1 MGDYYTE
8 QLVKRKTP
16 ASAYVIMGGLALMTT
31 IAVLAMLLFPFG
43 ILIVV
48 IAGVIDYFV
57 FRGLNVEYEY
67 LYVNGNL
74 DIDKI
79 MSKSKRKRIFEMAIN
94 DMELIAPKGAAQ
106 LHGFQNI
113 KATDFSSGM
122 SDARLYE
129 MIVVKSG
136 AKQRI
141 VFEPDDVILEGMR
154 MLAPR
159 KVIK

>member
-16 ASAYVIMGGLALMTT
+16 VSAYIIMGALALMTAL
-31 IAVLAMLLFPFG
+31 AVLAMLMFPFG
-43 ILIVV
+43 MLIVV
-48 IAGVIDYFV
+48 AAGLVDYFV
-57 FRGLNVEYEY
+57 FRSLNVEYEY

-79 MSKSKRKRIFEMAIN
+79 MSKSKRKKVFEMSVS

-106 LHGFQNI
+106 LQSFQNI
-113 KATDFSSGM
+113 KASDFSSLM
-122 SDARLYE
+122 PDARLYE
-129 MIVVKSG
+129 MIVVKNG
-136 AKQRI
+136 TKQRI

-159 KVIK
+159 KVIR